1 MIIQRDDKW
10 DPRRK
15 KYFHPR
21 FAIVLQG
28 QEIKWTNHDTRN
40 HRLVSGNPDTLISD
54 GVFDSGEIL
63 IGSPALHVSILLKE
77 HRVFPIF
84 APYILMRE
92 E

>member
-1 MIIQRDDKW
+1 MIIQRDDKR

-28 QEIKWTNHDTRN
+28 QEIKWTNHDTTN

-54 GVFDSGEIL
+54 GVFDTGEIL
-63 IGSPALHVSILLKE
+63 IGKSGSIRFNTSEKSIEHFVFLL
-77 HRVFPIF
+77 PTS
-84 APYILMRE
+84 
-92 E
+92 